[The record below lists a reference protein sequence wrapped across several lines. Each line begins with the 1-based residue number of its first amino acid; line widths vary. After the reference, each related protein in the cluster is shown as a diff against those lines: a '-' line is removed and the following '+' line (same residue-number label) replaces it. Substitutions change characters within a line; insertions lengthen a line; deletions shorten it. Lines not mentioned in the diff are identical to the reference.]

1 MGDEEWDIDIVKDS
15 APAQVSAELPEVKL
29 FGRWSCEDVEVSDMS
44 LQVQQSIFNFILLA
58 RFFLILP
65 SKKISTVFNFDWLH

>member
-1 MGDEEWDIDIVKDS
+1 MADEDWDVEIVKDS

-44 LQVQQSIFNFILLA
+44 LQVRQTIFNFILLA
-58 RFFLILP
+58 HFC
-65 SKKISTVFNFDWLH
+65 